1 MIQTKKNLYYQIRRL
16 RAKRDKL
23 KDILYSYENESNF
36 AQQQFND
43 LKDYVFKVI
52 AVQTCV
58 FGTGLI
64 IYLRTKIC

>member
-1 MIQTKKNLYYQIRRL
+1 MTQTKKNLYYQIRRL

-23 KDILYSYENESNF
+23 KGILYSYEAESKFDQEQLN
-36 AQQQFND
+36 N
-43 LKDYVFKVI
+43 LKNYVLKVI
-52 AVQTCV
+52 TAQTLV

>member
-1 MIQTKKNLYYQIRRL
+1 MTQTKKNLYYQIRRL

-23 KDILYSYENESNF
+23 KDILYSYEAESKFDQEQLN
-36 AQQQFND
+36 N
-43 LKDYVFKVI
+43 LKNYVLKVI
-52 AVQTCV
+52 TAQTLV

>member
-1 MIQTKKNLYYQIRRL
+1 MTQTKKDLYYQIRRL

-23 KDILYSYENESNF
+23 KDILYSYEAESKFDQEQLN
-36 AQQQFND
+36 N
-43 LKDYVFKVI
+43 LKNYVLKVI
-52 AVQTCV
+52 TAQTLV